1 MKLAMLDPQSTTMP
15 RRSGSSISLA
25 SLSSSHSH
33 SGPNISAEDP
43 YPDHDDKP
51 ISSSA
56 PFLGKSSHTQRRV
69 STLYLLLLTGSSFGV
84 QIVWSVIMSQGTPYL
99 HSLGFT
105 SALTAMVWL
114 AGPLSGAIVQP
125 IVGAYSDRCVSR
137 FGRRKPYIVGG
148 AVATSLCMLALASVH
163 ETVCVLSDW
172 FGLSSSASLQTWV
185 KLAAVFWVY
194 LLNIAIQPL
203 QAGTRAFVVDNCPP
217 IQQAE
222 ASAWVSRFSSFGSVF
237 AFLLGSVK
245 LPKWMGDTQFMAL
258 TIVMTVVLAIVVP
271 LSFLL
276 VMENRTSTEKAVQAS
291 GKSSG
296 AVFWSLVRTV
306 KFMPPKTRVVCKI
319 QFFAWLGWFP
329 FLYYNTM

>member
-1 MKLAMLDPQSTTMP
+1 MLDPHSAIML
-15 RRSGSSISLA
+15 RKSGSSISLA
-25 SLSSSHSH
+25 SLSSSYN
-33 SGPNISAEDP
+33 PSAEDS

-56 PFLGKSSHTQRRV
+56 PFLAKPQHVQRRV
-69 STLYLLLLTGSSFGV
+69 STLYLLLLTSSSFGV
-84 QIVWSVIMSQGTPYL
+84 QIVWSIIMSQGTPYL

-105 SALTAMVWL
+105 SALTAIVWL

-125 IVGAYSDRCVSR
+125 LVGAHSDRCVSR

-148 AVATSLCMLALASVH
+148 AIATSLCMLALASVH
-163 ETVCVLSDW
+163 ETVCALSDW
-172 FGLSSSASLQTWV
+172 FGFSGSATLQTWV

-194 LLNIAIQPL
+194 VLNVAIQPL

-217 IQQAE
+217 GQQAE
-222 ASAWVSRFSSFGSVF
+222 ASAWMSRFSSFGSVF
-237 AFLLGSVK
+237 AFLLGSIK
-245 LPKWMGDTQFMAL
+245 LPRWMGDTQFMAL

-276 VMENRTSTEKAVQAS
+276 VMEDRASMEKAMQANRR
-291 GKSSG
+291 SSQ
-296 AVFWSLVRTV
+296 AAFWSLVRTV
-306 KFMPPKTRVVCKI
+306 KFMPPKTTLVCKV

>member
-1 MKLAMLDPQSTTMP
+1 MLDPQPTIML
-15 RRSGSSISLA
+15 RKSGSSISLA
-25 SLSSSHSH
+25 SLSSSHH
-33 SGPNISAEDP
+33 PLNPDVLVEDS
-43 YPDHDDKP
+43 YLDHDDKP
-51 ISSSA
+51 VSSSA
-56 PFLGKSSHTQRRV
+56 PFLGQSQQAQRRV
-69 STLYLLLLTGSSFGV
+69 STLHLLLLTSSSFGV

-99 HSLGFT
+99 HSLGFS
-105 SALTAMVWL
+105 SALTAIVWL

-125 IVGAYSDRCVSR
+125 LVGAHSDRCVSR

-148 AVATSLCMLALASVH
+148 AIATSFCMLALASVH

-172 FGLSSSASLQTWV
+172 LGLGGSASLQTWV
-185 KLAAVFWVY
+185 KLAAIFWVY
-194 LLNIAIQPL
+194 VLNIAIQPL
-203 QAGTRAFVVDNCPP
+203 QAGTRAFVVDNCPQS
-217 IQQAE
+217 QQAD

-258 TIVMTVVLAIVVP
+258 TIIMTVVLAIVVP

-276 VMENRTSTEKAVQAS
+276 VMEVRSSSEKALQVGRRS
-291 GKSSG
+291 TG
-296 AVFWSLVRTV
+296 AVFWSLIRTV
-306 KFMPPKTRVVCKI
+306 KSMPPQTKLVCKI